1 MKADFDIRVAEL
13 LCSRLCHELV
23 SPVGAINNGVEL
35 IEEMG
40 AEMADDAIGLIAHSA
55 DQAARRLRLLRL
67 AYGAAGSESGAG
79 MADAQQAAATYFADS
94 KVTLDWPAGR
104 LPPEHTQ
111 RRGAAKLTLNLLVL
125 AEEALAYGGKAR
137 VESGASG
144 LSVTAEGRQ
153 AGLKPETRAALDGAV
168 TPDALSPRT
177 VHAYATGRFAEHYGF
192 TISLAEAPERL
203 VMSLVF

>member
-40 AEMADDAIGLIAHSA
+40 AEMADEAIGLIAHSA

-79 MADAQQAAATYFADS
+79 VADAQQAASAYFSQS
-94 KVTLDWPAGR
+94 KVTLDWPVGR
-104 LPPEHTQ
+104 LPADHAQ
-111 RRGAAKLTLNLLVL
+111 RRGVAKMTLNLLVL
-125 AEEALAYGGKAR
+125 AEEALPYGGTAR

-144 LSVTAEGRQ
+144 LTVVVEGRQ
-153 AGLKPETRAALDGAV
+153 AGLRPDTKAALAGSV
-168 TPDALSPRT
+168 TPDALTPRT
-177 VHAYATGRFAEHYGF
+177 VHAYATGRFAEYYDLS
-192 TISLAEAPERL
+192 TSLSEAPDQLAISLG
-203 VMSLVF
+203 F